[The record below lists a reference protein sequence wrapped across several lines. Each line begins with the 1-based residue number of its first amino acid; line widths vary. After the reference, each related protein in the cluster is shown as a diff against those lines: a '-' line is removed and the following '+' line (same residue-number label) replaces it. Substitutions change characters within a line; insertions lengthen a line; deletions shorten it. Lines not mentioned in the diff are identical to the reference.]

1 MYNALV
7 KHMSS
12 NNFGKTDFW
21 TGSGQKQRKELYSK
35 FVAAAKIRLQNH
47 LKEPFQLPVQPLTL
61 QGWFKIGDREPGDII
76 VDHQFAPH
84 ELAHYKELTENRAEF
99 MNTCKTDRAC
109 QSLADLLALDH
120 RYLTICDALASHDK
134 QPFRETAPPA
144 ASSVLRD
151 GNSDDDASGQGDD
164 ARKTPPTP
172 PVAGKKRSQDD
183 NFRTWLP
190 TRPHS
195 VAWNDLGFDDDE
207 VPDRKNFVPACA
219 FFFFIPDLPVKYP
232 DANNAL
238 HRHWLTKF
246 KAPMKADDF
255 LEAPQSFDEY
265 ETDWFNANVE
275 LMTERLK
282 EDERAVR
289 GLSVTSAGRSRAV
302 GTSRTQALANKN
314 AASLAAEKAKAAE
327 AALAVAARQAA
338 KRANAGALPPLRTRA
353 RIQTRTARRAL
364 VGDKRSVP
372 EDAEESSSET
382 EAPHKPARYASKNM
396 H

>member
-1 MYNALV
+1 
-7 KHMSS
+7 
-12 NNFGKTDFW
+12 
-21 TGSGQKQRKELYSK
+21 
-35 FVAAAKIRLQNH
+35 
-47 LKEPFQLPVQPLTL
+47 
-61 QGWFKIGDREPGDII
+61 
-76 VDHQFAPH
+76 
-84 ELAHYKELTENRAEF
+84 
-99 MNTCKTDRAC
+99 
-109 QSLADLLALDH
+109 
-120 RYLTICDALASHDK
+120 
-134 QPFRETAPPA
+134 
-144 ASSVLRD
+144 
-151 GNSDDDASGQGDD
+151 
-164 ARKTPPTP
+164 
-172 PVAGKKRSQDD
+172 
-183 NFRTWLP
+183 
-190 TRPHS
+190 
-195 VAWNDLGFDDDE
+195 
-207 VPDRKNFVPACA
+207 
-219 FFFFIPDLPVKYP
+219 
-232 DANNAL
+232 
-238 HRHWLTKF
+238 
-246 KAPMKADDF
+246 MKADDF
-255 LEAPQSFDEY
+255 LEAPESFDEH

-327 AALAVAARQAA
+327 AALALAARQAA